1 MDLTEL
7 QTELRLMEQQL
18 VKLQTEVEKMKPQP
32 EDERKKNYETIN
44 RLAQLYPLKNA
55 GLESA
60 PYNIKK
66 LFIRGLSFLLQTE
79 IQEQYSR
86 ILYLCRLSAG
96 SGMDLSAEDILR
108 LGVNF
113 NAEDIG
119 VLCIDLSDYKYP
131 FLTEAFILANLPGKC
146 SGLLLGMIVA
156 IAEIM
161 KCDREEI
168 QITAQIAKSVLTGNP
183 DVLSELPVPSR
194 NRWSG
199 KFRDYIPQEWI
210 EGQRKKCAELHI
222 QKDSGKYETL
232 YQKIFWMRGEVPT
245 EKLCKV
251 IEQLQ
256 SGTVVKKGQYICSY
270 EEKTLDKQTF
280 VVKTAYKTVTA
291 PCDGIVFFVNDERKS
306 SEQAGEKEKY
316 LLIYVVSWFD
326 DYDDFCAWRKN
337 NADNLY
343 EGGTV

>member
-146 SGLLLGMIVA
+146 SGLLLGMIAA

-168 QITAQIAKSVLTGNP
+168 QITAQIAKSVLTGDP
-183 DVLSELPVPSR
+183 DVLGELPAPSR
-194 NRWSG
+194 NRWNG
-199 KFRDYIPQEWI
+199 KFRDYIPRKWI
-210 EGQRKKCAELHI
+210 EDQRKKCAELYI
-222 QKDSGKYETL
+222 PED
-232 YQKIFWMRGEVPT
+232 F
-245 EKLCKV
+245 EKLEATWYKVFTWQSQMTAHCK
-251 IEQLQ
+251 IIDRLQ
-256 SGTVVKKGQYICSY
+256 AGSVVKKGQCICHY
-270 EEKTLDKQTF
+270 KEKTLKKGSYP
-280 VVKTAYKTVTA
+280 KTAYKTVTA

>member
-55 GLESA
+55 GLEST

-210 EGQRKKCAELHI
+210 EGQRKKCAELYIPEDFKKLEATWYKVFTWQSQMTAHC
-222 QKDSGKYETL
+222 
-232 YQKIFWMRGEVPT
+232 KIIDR
-245 EKLCKV
+245 
-251 IEQLQ
+251 LQ
-256 SGTVVKKGQYICSY
+256 AGSVVKKGQCICHY
-270 EEKTLDKQTF
+270 KEKTLKKGSYP
-280 VVKTAYKTVTA
+280 KTAYKTVTA

>member
-131 FLTEAFILANLPGKC
+131 FLTEAFILVNLPGKC

-210 EGQRKKCAELHI
+210 EGQRKKCAELYIPENFKKLEATWYKVFTWQSQMTAHC
-222 QKDSGKYETL
+222 
-232 YQKIFWMRGEVPT
+232 KIIDR
-245 EKLCKV
+245 
-251 IEQLQ
+251 LQ
-256 SGTVVKKGQYICSY
+256 AGSVVKKGQCICHY
-270 EEKTLDKQTF
+270 KEKTLKKGSYP
-280 VVKTAYKTVTA
+280 KTAYKTVTA
-291 PCDGIVFFVNDERKS
+291 PCDGIVFFVDDERKS